1 MKILHVFF
9 IIPWKHLS
17 IPCIGMERV
26 AKCCQHT
33 GSSYRVQQGRFSN
46 MADTEKWVEAYAE
59 GAGTKLSKMTYQT
72 HRTDARS
79 LIVTVYST
87 NYKNCDAF
95 T

>member
-1 MKILHVFF
+1 
-9 IIPWKHLS
+9 
-17 IPCIGMERV
+17 
-26 AKCCQHT
+26 
-33 GSSYRVQQGRFSN
+33 